1 MNRSSSHD
9 DILRE
14 IKEGDPTARPE
25 PAENT
30 FHAPQPIAKKLVLV
44 WDDGCKASFLYSEMQ
59 AFMFDTKHEPHIL
72 VLHFISHKV
81 SLMGFR
87 LDLLFDRFIS
97 DEPFVVAVVS
107 ERYTPIENDDQFLVT
122 KAVIE
127 P

>member
-9 DILRE
+9 TILRE
-14 IKEGDPTARPE
+14 IKEGDPTAKPD
-25 PAENT
+25 PPENT
-30 FHAPQPIAKKLVLV
+30 FHAPQQIAKKLVLV
-44 WDDGCKASFLYSEMQ
+44 WDDGRKASFLYSDMQ
-59 AFMFDTKHEPHIL
+59 AFMLNVSQSLHRLT
-72 VLHFISHKV
+72 VHFISHKV
-81 SLMGFR
+81 SMVGFR
-87 LDLLFDRFIS
+87 LDLLFDRFVS